1 MSIGSTMSD
10 ALPPAAA
17 PIPEKPAGT
26 PPPELTFSQR
36 LSAPSSR
43 LTWIAAAT
51 LLIALVLWVS
61 FTPGGILGKADAVGY
76 AVCHR
81 ITVRSFA
88 YEEGGRQLPMCARCT
103 GTFIGVLV
111 GLLGPGLLFRRRHA
125 GMWPTWPIML
135 VMIALSAFWA
145 FDGAN
150 SFTFLIPSDKIPH
163 LYQPGNFLR
172 LLTGTA
178 HGITMGSLILPI
190 ANASLWADV
199 TPKRTL
205 NSFWEYMVLLGIG
218 AVMMAMILSEQP
230 IFMYPLGLI
239 SAVGAMSILSV
250 VNTVLMATILRQEN
264 QARTLREALP
274 LIMFG
279 FAMTTSLIGMID
291 AMRFAMFGSWDGFVF

>member
-1 MSIGSTMSD
+1 MSD
-10 ALPPAAA
+10 ALPPVA
-17 PIPEKPAGT
+17 PSPKAPAG
-26 PPPELTFSQR
+26 PSSQEPSLSQR
-36 LSAPSSR
+36 ITTSTSR

-51 LLIALVLWVS
+51 LLIALVMWVS
-61 FTPGGILGKADAVGY
+61 FTPDGILGKADAVGY

-88 YEEGGRQLPMCARCT
+88 YTDEGRQLPMCARCT
-103 GTFIGVLV
+103 GTFIGVLI

-125 GMWPTWPIML
+125 GMWPSMPIMV

-178 HGITMGSLILPI
+178 HGITMGSMILPI

-199 TPKRTL
+199 TTKRTL
-205 NSFWEYMVLLGIG
+205 NSFWEYLALLGIG

-264 QARTLREALP
+264 QARSLREALP

-291 AMRFAMFGSWDGFVF
+291 AMRFAMFGTWDGFVF

>member
-1 MSIGSTMSD
+1 MSD
-10 ALPPAAA
+10 ALPPSAV
-17 PIPEKPAGT
+17 PSPEVQSPQKP
-26 PPPELTFSQR
+26 PLSQR
-36 LSAPSSR
+36 LAAPTSR

-51 LLIALVLWVS
+51 LLIALVMWVS
-61 FTPGGILGKADAVGY
+61 FTPNGILGKADAVGY

-81 ITVRSFA
+81 ITVRSFS
-88 YEEGGRQLPMCARCT
+88 YTDGGRQLPMCARCT

-125 GMWPTWPIML
+125 GMWPVMPIMI

-163 LYQPGNFLR
+163 LYQPSNFLR

-190 ANASLWADV
+190 ANASLWDDV
-199 TPKRTL
+199 TAKRTL
-205 NSFWEYMVLLGIG
+205 NNFWEYLGLLGIG
-218 AVMMAMILSEQP
+218 AVLMAMILSGMP
-230 IFMYPLGLI
+230 VFMYPLGLM
-239 SAVGAMSILSV
+239 SAIGAMSILSA
-250 VNTVLMATILRQEN
+250 VNTVIMATILRQEN
-264 QARTLREALP
+264 QAHTLRDALP